1 MCSNFDIM
9 NNSTTDFQSFYEDYA
24 LLIGIILFFVV
35 IDAILKL
42 ITLWQSARR
51 KQIAWFIFLALVNS
65 LGILP
70 LIYLIVHRNKDKF
83 KR

>member
-1 MCSNFDIM
+1 M

-24 LLIGIILFFVV
+24 LLIGIVLFFVV

>member
-1 MCSNFDIM
+1 MYD
-9 NNSTTDFQSFYEDYA
+9 STPDLQTLLEDYST
-24 LLIGIILFFVV
+24 LIGILLFLLVV
-35 IDAILKL
+35 DAVLKL

-51 KQIAWFIFLALVNS
+51 KQLAWFIFLALINS

-70 LIYLIVHRNKDKF
+70 VIYLIINRNKDKF

>member
-1 MCSNFDIM
+1 M
-9 NNSTTDFQSFYEDYA
+9 NDSTPDLQTLLEDYST
-24 LLIGIILFFVV
+24 LIGILLFLLVV
-35 IDAILKL
+35 DAVLKL

-51 KQIAWFIFLALVNS
+51 KQLAWFIFLALINS

-70 LIYLIVHRNKDKF
+70 VIYLIINRNKDKF

>member
-1 MCSNFDIM
+1 M

>member
-1 MCSNFDIM
+1 MD
-9 NNSTTDFQSFYEDYA
+9 NSINDFEAFYEDYST
-24 LLIGIILFFVV
+24 LIGILLFLVV
-35 IDAILKL
+35 VDAVLKL

-70 LIYLIVHRNKDKF
+70 VIYLIVNRN
-83 KR
+83 

>member
-1 MCSNFDIM
+1 M
-9 NNSTTDFQSFYEDYA
+9 NNSTPDFQSFYEEYST
-24 LLIGIILFFVV
+24 LIGVVLFFIVV
-35 IDAILKL
+35 DAILKL

-51 KQIAWFIFLALVNS
+51 KQVAWFIFLALINS

-70 LIYLIVHRNKDKF
+70 LIYLIVNRNKDKF